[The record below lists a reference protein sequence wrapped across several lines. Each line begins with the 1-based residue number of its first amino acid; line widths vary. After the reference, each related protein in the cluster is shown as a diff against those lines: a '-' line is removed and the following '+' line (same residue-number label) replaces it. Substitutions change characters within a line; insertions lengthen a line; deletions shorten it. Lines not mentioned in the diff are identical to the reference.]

1 MANVRGNLSD
11 DLQEYIP
18 NVCTNSPSSGSAFCA
33 EHCKL
38 ISGLGYPT
46 GLREFFKSCASA
58 ATEQIDPENF
68 TKQMQQKVDAVLKQI
83 CNQMPS
89 SDKIMSCAEAQGII
103 ILSFYSFPNLC
114 CAGTEYLLQDK
125 RLLNKNTVQL
135 TGQGEDCNK

>member
-46 GLREFFKSCASA
+46 GLREFLKSCASA

-89 SDKIMSCAEAQGII
+89 
-103 ILSFYSFPNLC
+103 FYSFPNLC
-114 CAGTEYLLQDK
+114 CAGTEYLLRDR